1 MPREKSITRAK
12 LRENA
17 ADAGAGVPKAG
28 PYACE
33 PDLRE
38 AYFAKALRGRFHAEP
53 GAELPNGAGL
63 SGGGED
69 LPADAKST
77 PLSSAQLQ
85 KLLYLF

>member
-1 MPREKSITRAK
+1 MPREKPITRAK

-17 ADAGAGVPKAG
+17 ADAGAGVPKTG
-28 PYACE
+28 PFACE

-38 AYFAKALRGRFHAEP
+38 AHLAEPLRARFYAEP

-69 LPADAKST
+69 LPPDAKST
-77 PLSSAQLQ
+77 RLT
-85 KLLYLF
+85 